1 MRGGA
6 ERDVSAL
13 DHESWDEAVKRG
25 VIVCA
30 ACAEGEEVFRGLG
43 YCFAEKL
50 DLEIALGGM

>member
-13 DHESWDEAVKRG
+13 DHESRDEAVKWG
-25 VIVCA
+25 VVVCA
-30 ACAEGEEVFRGLG
+30 ACAEGEKVLCGLG

-50 DLEIALGGM
+50 DLEVALGGM